1 MKDIIQLPDS
11 KNGLITNAELYGLD
25 RVKKTCQYPMNTGQE
40 ITGDTGRLYKLG
52 NAKQGSG
59 HDCALKGII
68 VRYDINA
75 PAYFWQ
81 HWQRYHFSDIVSSI
95 GLVY

>member
-59 HDCALKGII
+59 HDCALKGIV

-81 HWQRYHFSDIVSSI
+81 QWQRYHFSDIVSSI

>member
-11 KNGLITNAELYGLD
+11 DYGLITNAELFGMN
-25 RVKKTCQYPMNTGQE
+25 RTNKTCQYPMNTGEE
-40 ITGDTGRLYKLG
+40 IKESDRLYKLG
-52 NAKQGSG
+52 SAKQGSG

-68 VRYDINA
+68 IRYDINA

-81 HWQRYHFSDIVSSI
+81 QWQRYHFSDIVSSI